1 MADTL
6 MDAYMQGYQWRQG
19 VDNDRINQWQ
29 QQQRNR
35 ILLDGA
41 QMQLENDALLRGNRL
56 QNAYAQLLNDTS
68 RQNYDRRL
76 REAMEDAS
84 FANEAARLGSTTAQY
99 NNSGDLALQQQRFR
113 AALEPLQLEH
123 DRTGLRSDIASGQ
136 DNISLR
142 GQNVDFRNRSYGNA
156 FDALDSGYRATTANN
171 NYGAQTANQ
180 STEMA
185 NDTYDIR
192 RNTNS
197 INASTG
203 LQDALTGGAI
213 AKVKQLNATA
223 DAKAAQNSRELLE
236 QAANLRYQTGA
247 AGAAAQNIE
256 AGLGLQQV
264 QRTARANELLRAAIL
279 DNRQSPDEIAA
290 YLKNVYA
297 DPNRPPED
305 RAAAYEALQMQTQ
318 QTQAKPADPAVIN
331 AIYSNPLPLAAQTYG
346 WENISPAD
354 STGTRRAYQNG
365 QVVWAGTDNEL
376 RAMMLR
382 QAGAPDAMLEKIA
395 AEDAAQRARK
405 VNDNNQF
412 ALSGKTQDSP
422 YYAKAGSEEAQQA
435 EVMRTQARLRTAL
448 ESGGLR
454 YDPASQQWGRV
465 SADGNSFEPV
475 PLRTIQSIAEKNGF
489 DLNAA
494 PAQTAMRQLNLPP
507 ELQAQAKP
515 QRMITLP
522 ADMITGMS
530 AINPVGTAVNLATGL
545 YRSEK

>member
-84 FANEAARLGSTTAQY
+84 FANEAARLSSTTAQY
-99 NNSGDLALQQQRFR
+99 NNSGDLAMQQQRFR

-223 DAKAAQNSRELLE
+223 EAKAAQNSRELLE
-236 QAANLRYQTGA
+236 QAANLHYQTGA

-331 AIYSNPLPLAAQTYG
+331 AIYSNPLPLAAQTFG
-346 WENISPAD
+346 WEDISPAD

-376 RAMMLR
+376 RAILLR
-382 QAGAPDAMLEKIA
+382 RVGAPDAAMEKISF
-395 AEDAAQRARK
+395 EEGAQRARN
-405 VNDNNQF
+405 VNANTQF
-412 ALSGKTQDSP
+412 ALAGLPSP
-422 YYAKAGSEEAQQA
+422 YYAKAGSEEAQRAAIAQ
-435 EVMRTQARLRTAL
+435 TQARLRSAL
-448 ESGGLR
+448 ESESLR

-475 PLRTIQSIAEKNGF
+475 PLRTIQSIAAAHGL

-515 QRMITLP
+515 QRQLTLP

>member
-84 FANEAARLGSTTAQY
+84 FANEAARLSSTTAQY
-99 NNSGDLALQQQRFR
+99 NNSGDLAMQQQRFR

-223 DAKAAQNSRELLE
+223 EAKAAQNSRELLE
-236 QAANLRYQTGA
+236 QAANLHYQTGA

-305 RAAAYEALQMQTQ
+305 RAAAYEALQMQAQ
-318 QTQAKPADPAVIN
+318 QTPKQADPAVIN
-331 AIYSNPLPLAAQTYG
+331 AIYSNPLPLAAQTFG
-346 WENISPAD
+346 WEDISPAD

-382 QAGAPDAMLEKIA
+382 QTGAPDAMLEKIA
-395 AEDAAQRARK
+395 AEDAAQRARN
-405 VNDNNQF
+405 VNANTQF
-412 ALSGKTQDSP
+412 ALAGQQLPSP
-422 YYAKAGSEEAQQA
+422 YYAKAGSEEAQRAAIAQ
-435 EVMRTQARLRTAL
+435 TQARLRSAL
-448 ESGGLR
+448 ESESLR

-475 PLRTIQSIAEKNGF
+475 PLRTIQSIAAAHGL

-515 QRMITLP
+515 QRQLTLP

>member
-1 MADTL
+1 MAESL

-99 NNSGDLALQQQRFR
+99 NNSGDLAMQQQRFR

-223 DAKAAQNSRELLE
+223 EAKAAQNNRELLE

-247 AGAAAQNIE
+247 AGAEAAHIHAQM
-256 AGLGLQQV
+256 GLQDYRSA
-264 QRTARANELLRAAIL
+264 QRADELTRMVMMNGAATPEELRSGLEAIY
-279 DNRQSPDEIAA
+279 R
-290 YLKNVYA
+290 
-297 DPNRPPED
+297 DPQRPPED

-346 WENISPAD
+346 WENISPVD

-365 QVVWAGTDNEL
+365 QGVWAGTDNEL

-515 QRMITLP
+515 QRMMTLP

>member
-19 VDNDRINQWQ
+19 VDNDRVNQWQ

-99 NNSGDLALQQQRFR
+99 NNSGDLAMQQQRFR

-223 DAKAAQNSRELLE
+223 EAKAAQNSRELLE
-236 QAANLRYQTGA
+236 QAANLHYQTGA

-305 RAAAYEALQMQTQ
+305 RAAAYAAIQAQ
-318 QTQAKPADPAVIN
+318 QTQKQPPDPQLIKMIYDAPFEVLRQRGLRVEGDEATGDFRIYNDAYHDDKP
-331 AIYSNPLPLAAQTYG
+331 
-346 WENISPAD
+346 
-354 STGTRRAYQNG
+354 
-365 QVVWAGTDNEL
+365 QVMSHEEIKAL
-376 RAMMLR
+376 LLR
-382 QAGAPDAMLEKIA
+382 QAGAPDEYMEKIGFERA
-395 AEDAAQRARK
+395 KQRAAG
-405 VNDNNQF
+405 VWGNN
-412 ALSGKTQDSP
+412 ALAGLGQRLPTP
-422 YYAKAGSEEAQQA
+422 YRAPEGSEEAQRAAIAQ
-435 EVMRTQARLRTAL
+435 TQARLRSAL

-475 PLRTIQSIAEKNGF
+475 PLRTIQSIAAAHGL

-515 QRMITLP
+515 QRQLTLP